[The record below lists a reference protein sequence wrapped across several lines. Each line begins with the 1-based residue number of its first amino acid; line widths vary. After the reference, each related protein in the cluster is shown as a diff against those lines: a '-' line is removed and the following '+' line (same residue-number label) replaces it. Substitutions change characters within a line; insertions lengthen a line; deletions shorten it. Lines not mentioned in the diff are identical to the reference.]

1 MDNSEEY
8 VLQVFRRAQ
17 MMLEDV
23 LMPEHVTKLLKLG
36 ERLAQT
42 SDLHAEAASL
52 KFTEGFS
59 KAGIAFEWLLGRS
72 KRDIEF
78 TLEQFDTD
86 VHVLFEIL
94 LTAFRSESHEP
105 VAWEHAPAPGGGTS
119 FGLPEPDW
127 NFGASRTA
135 ASAESAPAPEAETEM
150 PSFMDLLDHPML
162 LTVRRLA
169 DSAAAFD
176 QKPVPERATSL
187 AVLKMMAKSVVD
199 MARPQNKVVVTGAF
213 QEIAGLMESIERKGR
228 ARESET
234 EKIVTELGQKL
245 STALVDMAGGIK
257 HMNEI
262 MEFIN
267 ERKEPGV
274 K

>member
-1 MDNSEEY
+1 
-8 VLQVFRRAQ
+8 
-17 MMLEDV
+17 
-23 LMPEHVTKLLKLG
+23 
-36 ERLAQT
+36 
-42 SDLHAEAASL
+42 
-52 KFTEGFS
+52 
-59 KAGIAFEWLLGRS
+59 
-72 KRDIEF
+72 
-78 TLEQFDTD
+78 
-86 VHVLFEIL
+86 
-94 LTAFRSESHEP
+94 
-105 VAWEHAPAPGGGTS
+105 
-119 FGLPEPDW
+119 
-127 NFGASRTA
+127 
-135 ASAESAPAPEAETEM
+135 
-150 PSFMDLLDHPML
+150 
-162 LTVRRLA
+162 
-169 DSAAAFD
+169 
-176 QKPVPERATSL
+176 
-187 AVLKMMAKSVVD
+187 